1 MHLYHMLVCFRDEQ
15 VRLIGIAIT
24 LDTHLLG
31 DIGHLLC

>member
-15 VRLIGIAIT
+15 VRLICLAGT
-24 LDTHLLG
+24 LGTHLLG